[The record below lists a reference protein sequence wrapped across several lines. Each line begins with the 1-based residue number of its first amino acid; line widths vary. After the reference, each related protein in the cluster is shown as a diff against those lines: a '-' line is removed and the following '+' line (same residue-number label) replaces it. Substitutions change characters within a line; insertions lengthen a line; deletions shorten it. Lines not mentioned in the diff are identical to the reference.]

1 MTSLTPEQLD
11 HLIASACRTA
21 EELGVSVFPVRVEP
35 DPSDPNKATKRP
47 LIKGWAN
54 GSAVSTPEA
63 IETLFREHAHAATH
77 CGIQTGRVVV
87 IDIDGEQAQN
97 WWRAH
102 LDMLPMTRTVDTRRP
117 GGKHLFYRV
126 PANVELRNSAG
137 KIAPGVDFRGAGGF
151 VVDWS
156 AEHPPAVEEVAD
168 APATLI
174 EFLQRASSSRE
185 QPDGNDGTPGDGFI
199 REGGRNAF
207 LSKEAFRLRKLGFSI
222 GQIFSTLQAM
232 NIACCRPPLGDAEVR
247 QISEGKESVQPGPLP
262 VGDASTPRPE
272 TMTPDEMLERF
283 VHVTR
288 GPMIVDRRNTSRRMR
303 PHEFAAAYAHLK
315 ITIDKKALQ
324 VTSLWSQSDRRILA
338 DDLTFHPG
346 RGPFY
351 VERGMT
357 HMNLWDPPTWPET
370 DITQAAIFLE
380 HLEYLIPD
388 QAQREDLLDWLA
400 HAVQRTEVRPHFHFL
415 LIAPQEGTGRSW
427 LGDLFVRLWGT
438 RHADQVDLHSLME
451 DAFNSKLTC
460 KVMLVVHEAKAA
472 PDERFNHRERL
483 RNLLSDSIVTIN
495 EKHQPKWNERFCA
508 RVLMFTNS
516 DNALPLSETDRRVYA
531 VRCADQPRDAAYYSR
546 LYGALGDE
554 GFLAAVWTFLKNRN
568 IAQFNPGRRAPL
580 NQIKRQLI
588 AAGRTEVQQDAVEL
602 VRASPHDIIG
612 STDLMQALVP
622 QENNESTR
630 DHDQRVKAVTAV
642 LKDIGAQTHPR
653 KIKVVG
659 QTTRAWMLRNA
670 VEWSGATP
678 AKLSAAA
685 RAAHDDFVRCGFNA
699 DALLDEWNHEPS

>member
-1 MTSLTPEQLD
+1 MNAAPETTTVAL
-11 HLIASACRTA
+11 HAALRLA
-21 EELGVSVFPVRVEP
+21 EEYGLPVFPCRP
-35 DPSDPNKATKRP
+35 DKRP
-47 LIKGWAN
+47 YTEHGFKDATTNLD
-54 GSAVSTPEA
+54 T
-63 IETLFREHAHAATH
+63 IEEWWRRWPDALVGVPTGKASGIFVLDVDPDGLAWYQEHAAELCA
-77 CGIQTGRVVV
+77 GR
-87 IDIDGEQAQN
+87 IHQ
-97 WWRAH
+97 
-102 LDMLPMTRTVDTRRP
+102 TRRK
-117 GGKHLFYRV
+117 GYHLLYKV
-126 PANVELRNSAG
+126 PQQEIRNSASQ
-137 KIAPGVDFRGAGGF
+137 IAPGIDVRGDGGYII
-151 VVDWS
+151 WW
-156 AEHPPAVEEVAD
+156 PAHGCEAIGGIEDIGD
-168 APATLI
+168 APAWLLERI
-174 EFLQRASSSRE
+174 AK
-185 QPDGNDGTPGDGFI
+185 PAKDAPAGAAGDGAAGDGFI

-207 LSKEAFRLRKLGFSI
+207 LSREAFRLRKLGFSI

-283 VHVTR
+283 VHVAR

-370 DITQAAIFLE
+370 GIAQAAIFLE

-388 QAQREDLLDWLA
+388 QVQREDLLDWLA
-400 HAVQRTEVRPHFHFL
+400 HAVQRPEVRPHFHFL

-653 KIKVVG
+653 KIKVAG

>member
-1 MTSLTPEQLD
+1 MNAAPETTTSTQTALAL
-11 HLIASACRTA
+11 A
-21 EELGVSVFPVRVEP
+21 EEYGLPVFPCRP
-35 DPSDPNKATKRP
+35 DKKPYTEHGFKDATTN
-47 LIKGWAN
+47 LD
-54 GSAVSTPEA
+54 T
-63 IETLFREHAHAATH
+63 IEE
-77 CGIQTGRVVV
+77 
-87 IDIDGEQAQN
+87 
-97 WWRAH
+97 WWRRWPDALIGVPTGKPSNIIV
-102 LDMLPMTRTVDTRRP
+102 LDVDPAGIPWYTEHSADLGAGRIHRTRRD
-117 GGKHLFYRV
+117 GYHLLYRQ
-126 PANVELRNSAG
+126 PAHDIRNSASQL
-137 KIAPGVDFRGAGGF
+137 APGIDVRGEGGY
-151 VVDWS
+151 VIWW
-156 AEHPPAVEEVAD
+156 PAHGCEAIGGIEDIGD
-168 APATLI
+168 APAWLLERI
-174 EFLQRASSSRE
+174 AK
-185 QPDGNDGTPGDGFI
+185 PAKDAPAGAAGDGAAGDGFI

-207 LSKEAFRLRKLGFSI
+207 LSREAFRLRKLGFSI

-283 VHVTR
+283 VHVAR

-370 DITQAAIFLE
+370 GIAQAAIFLE

-388 QAQREDLLDWLA
+388 QVQREDLLDWLA
-400 HAVQRTEVRPHFHFL
+400 HAVQRPEVRPHFHFL

-546 LYGALGDE
+546 LYGALDDD
-554 GFLAAVWTFLKNRN
+554 GFLAAVWTFLATRD
-568 IAQFNPGRRAPL
+568 ISRFNPGRRAPL

-653 KIKVVG
+653 KIKVAG